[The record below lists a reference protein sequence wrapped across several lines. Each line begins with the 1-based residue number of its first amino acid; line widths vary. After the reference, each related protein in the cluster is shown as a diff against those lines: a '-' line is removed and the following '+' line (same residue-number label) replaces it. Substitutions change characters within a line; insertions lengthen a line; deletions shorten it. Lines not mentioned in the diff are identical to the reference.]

1 MSKELEIIK
10 NRNEKIKINHMIG
23 NRRIANEELKECSI
37 AIENAILEIEKSL
50 TELEELKS
58 NQVKVE
64 TIKGYRIDD
73 ILAIIQGLKSKEI
86 TPEILHSHLKMYKCG
101 YENGI
106 KVANFYIEQA
116 FKNIKKGSDKD
127 E

>member
-1 MSKELEIIK
+1 MEVTTMSKELEIIK

-50 TELEELKS
+50 TKFGELKAT
-58 NQVKVE
+58 VKELLDIPITVS
-64 TIKGYRIDD
+64 TFSGTSLLIKTMNKLNKLVG
-73 ILAIIQGLKSKEI
+73 
-86 TPEILHSHLKMYKCG
+86 
-101 YENGI
+101 
-106 KVANFYIEQA
+106 
-116 FKNIKKGSDKD
+116 DKD